1 MIQSLSLKALNLYSL
16 VLAGLAANGTT
27 KVSGLKHLDRGYD
40 NVEAKLNAVG
50 ANLKRK
56 QS

>member
-1 MIQSLSLKALNLYSL
+1 M

-50 ANLKRK
+50 AQLER
-56 QS
+56 QRG